1 MVEIKKLIL
10 IFYIFFFIISWIYR
24 SQLSVCS
31 EPANIPVYQ
40 LSIEHSLAEKVPKV
54 PKSPNVVDTK
64 STILSAETTC
74 DEQSVQ
80 LKRPTTLVLDCNRV
94 DPIVASTS
102 AFKTE
107 NKMRITH
114 ENSTEKPST
123 RQIPKTLFRSNS
135 SSLHKRISTFVP
147 AATTS
152 AGNKFKL
159 SSELDQIFVISNNR
173 SNNANNTATNEDD
186 SYDSI
191 EVIDE
196 RRMKNMPKSDRA
208 RLYKSNTF
216 ICEEYYTNEQLACV
230 MDTKETKETI
240 IEEKREWIATTYG
253 NAGQWPLHDMKF
265 RLYIYSFYLSFLCVC
280 PWTKHTGDLMPDIIY
295 IC

>member
-1 MVEIKKLIL
+1 MKIRLK
-10 IFYIFFFIISWIYR
+10 FPFFIQFPIKNARESTQCNKNKLFSKFRR

-40 LSIEHSLAEKVPKV
+40 LSIDQSLVEEVPKV
-54 PKSPNVVDTK
+54 PQSPNVVNTSQK
-64 STILSAETTC
+64 SATLSVEMTTTMPKTTAAS

-80 LKRPTTLVLDCNRV
+80 IRRPTTLGIVDCNRV
-94 DPIVASTS
+94 DPVVVASTS
-102 AFKTE
+102 TE
-107 NKMRITH
+107 CTTSKATTSAQI
-114 ENSTEKPST
+114 ESSAEKAASSG
-123 RQIPKTLFRSNS
+123 RQMSKPLFRSNS
-135 SSLHKRISTFVP
+135 SSLHKRPSTFVP

-159 SSELDQIFVISNNR
+159 SSELDQIFVISSSSSSR
-173 SNNANNTATNEDD
+173 SNNDDASASASVTTAGGGDD
-186 SYDSI
+186 DNYDSI

-230 MDTKETKETI
+230 MDTTTESAKETI
-240 IEEKREWIATTYG
+240 IEEKRE
-253 NAGQWPLHDMKF
+253 
-265 RLYIYSFYLSFLCVC
+265 
-280 PWTKHTGDLMPDIIY
+280 
-295 IC
+295 